1 MDTIETFVDEI
12 AESYKPRERE
22 HLQSSRS
29 PEGAA
34 VSGRYSDKVE
44 LTRKPRQ
51 KRRPP
56 GTEFWRSG
64 APAAVRTLEVRGGGE
79 KERARALAVH
89 GRALKVR
96 GRALAVH
103 GRALKVRRR
112 ALKVHGRAL
121 KVRLWA
127 HKFFARAL
135 FWARCIPFGEGPSLS
150 GMGSSLSR
158 ARPAHSRA
166 RRALKRDATF
176 PLEGATIRFGD
187 GTVPFEGATRK

>member
-56 GTEFWRSG
+56 GTEFWRRG
-64 APAAVRTLEVRGGGE
+64 APAAARTLELRGAGK

-89 GRALKVR
+89 GRARKLR

-103 GRALKVRRR
+103 GRALTRRR
-112 ALKVHGRAL
+112 RRHRA
-121 KVRLWA
+121 
-127 HKFFARAL
+127 H
-135 FWARCIPFGEGPSLS
+135 
-150 GMGSSLSR
+150 
-158 ARPAHSRA
+158 
-166 RRALKRDATF
+166 
-176 PLEGATIRFGD
+176 
-187 GTVPFEGATRK
+187 